1 MRYPNFLKA
10 GTTIGVPAPAFGA
23 VIEPYKSALAN
34 AKKTF
39 SAKGFS
45 IAEGKCVN
53 ADDGIGISSTP
64 KACAQELENFYCNE
78 EFDAL
83 ISCGGGELMCE
94 TLPNINFNKIKQAK
108 PKWFMGYSD
117 NTNFTFTLATMC
129 DTASIYGPCAPTFGM
144 QPWHASLEDAF
155 DVTTGKTAVKT
166 SKGTCIEVCGYN
178 KFEVE
183 STKSEEEPLA
193 PYNCTQPSVKKT
205 FAGGEFGSKDVSF
218 SGRLIG
224 GCLDILAMLVGT
236 KFDKVSEFNKRY
248 AQDGIIWFFEA
259 CDLNPMG
266 IRRALWQMENA
277 GWLENVSGF
286 LVGRP
291 LCGTDAMLGLNA
303 TDAVCGILSKYNV
316 PIILDADFGHV
327 PPAMPIICGSLA
339 NVSCTAGNV
348 KIEHELA

>member
-1 MRYPNFLKA
+1 MKYPNFLQV
-10 GTTIGVPAPAFGA
+10 GETIGVPAPAFGA
-23 VIEPYKSALAN
+23 VVEPYKSALAN

-39 SAKGFS
+39 QTKGFG

-53 ADDGIGISSTP
+53 ASNGVGISSTP
-64 KACAQELENFYCNE
+64 EACAQELESFYCNE
-78 EFDAL
+78 ELGAL

-94 TLPNINFNKIKQAK
+94 TLAHVNFNKIKLAQ

-117 NTNFTFTLATMC
+117 NTNFTFALATMC

-144 QPWHASLEDAF
+144 QPWHKSIQDAL
-155 DVTTGKTAVKT
+155 DVLTGKTAVET
-166 SKGTCIEVCGYN
+166 QNGTAIEVYGYD
-178 KFEVE
+178 KFEVASIKCE
-183 STKSEEEPLA
+183 DEPLA
-193 PYNCTQPSVKKT
+193 PYNCTELSVKKT
-205 FAGGEFGSKDVSF
+205 FTHGECANKDVSF

-236 KFDKVSEFNKRY
+236 KFDNAAAFNRRY

-266 IRRALWQMENA
+266 IRRALWQMETA

-291 LCGTDAMLGLNA
+291 LFGTEQMLGLDA
-303 TDAVCGILSKYNV
+303 TEAVLGILGKYNV

-339 NVSCTAGNV
+339 NVSFNAGNV
-348 KIEHELA
+348 KIEHVLA